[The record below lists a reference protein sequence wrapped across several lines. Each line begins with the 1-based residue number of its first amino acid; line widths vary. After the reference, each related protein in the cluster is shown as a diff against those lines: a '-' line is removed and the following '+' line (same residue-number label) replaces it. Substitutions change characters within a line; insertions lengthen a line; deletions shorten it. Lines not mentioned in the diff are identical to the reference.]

1 MDDEE
6 LLELISERKTISKTV
21 EDYEG
26 RKSTSLTTAV
36 SVLCLSCLICCTL
49 WYFCIAV
56 SLITKCRLNCTLFCF
71 ILPFSLLIRPDW
83 LIFWVRTWCATKG

>member
-36 SVLCLSCLICCTL
+36 SVLCLSCLLLCCSIIFL
-49 WYFCIAV
+49 HIIGFDASNYA
-56 SLITKCRLNCTLFCF
+56 SG
-71 ILPFSLLIRPDW
+71 SSYSW
-83 LIFWVRTWCATKG
+83 L

>member
-36 SVLCLSCLICCTL
+36 RTKLFVLLFCLL
-49 WYFCIAV
+49 YFCFLFGSMSCAK
-56 SLITKCRLNCTLFCF
+56 SLFLTSSSCFRMLNSF
-71 ILPFSLLIRPDW
+71 IFYYFFL
-83 LIFWVRTWCATKG
+83 

>member
-1 MDDEE
+1 MRQLCLRFCPLTDVSLNHLYFKRSIHLHFVPLPGTSMDDEE

-36 SVLCLSCLICCTL
+36 RFV
-49 WYFCIAV
+49 
-56 SLITKCRLNCTLFCF
+56 LFCF
-71 ILPFSLLIRPDW
+71 VLFVCSLLCLAI
-83 LIFWVRTWCATKG
+83 

>member
-36 SVLCLSCLICCTL
+36 STALSILLVVCSVCMCLSC
-49 WYFCIAV
+49 
-56 SLITKCRLNCTLFCF
+56 SLHTMQYL
-71 ILPFSLLIRPDW
+71 
-83 LIFWVRTWCATKG
+83 A

>member
-1 MDDEE
+1 MTNTIIAGTSMDDEE

-36 SVLCLSCLICCTL
+36 SVLCLSFVLVFVSCTL
-49 WYFCIAV
+49 HSFCIV
-56 SLITKCRLNCTLFCF
+56 
-71 ILPFSLLIRPDW
+71 
-83 LIFWVRTWCATKG
+83 

>member
-36 SVLCLSCLICCTL
+36 RIKLFVL
-49 WYFCIAV
+49 
-56 SLITKCRLNCTLFCF
+56 LFF
-71 ILPFSLLIRPDW
+71 
-83 LIFWVRTWCATKG
+83 

>member
-36 SVLCLSCLICCTL
+36 RIIIICHCCWFVLSQ
-49 WYFCIAV
+49 V
-56 SLITKCRLNCTLFCF
+56 SLF
-71 ILPFSLLIRPDW
+71 I
-83 LIFWVRTWCATKG
+83 

>member
-36 SVLCLSCLICCTL
+36 NV
-49 WYFCIAV
+49 WFDFFAV
-56 SLITKCRLNCTLFCF
+56 YCS
-71 ILPFSLLIRPDW
+71 
-83 LIFWVRTWCATKG
+83 IFEDYRDPPL